1 MIRKCPKHGY
11 FRGEVCH
18 CGDEGRYVLDTERTE
33 RMGRFI
39 SGALRHFP
47 DDLGLAMDQHGWV
60 SLDVLVDVMMTRY
73 PWASANRLIGMV
85 ESDVKE
91 RYQIA
96 GNSIRARYGHSI
108 NVDMDFPENDLEEL
122 FYGVSQE
129 EADMIK
135 EMGIKPIRQRY
146 VHMSTTYEK
155 ALEAASVH
163 TEDPVIF
170 RIDAF
175 TAMDDGIVM
184 MKVND
189 LIVLSEEIPPMYI
202 EVMKTG

>member
-18 CGDEGRYVLDTERTE
+18 CGEEGKYVLDTERTE

-39 SGALRHFP
+39 SGGLRHFP
-47 DDLGLAMDQHGWV
+47 DDLGLGMNQHGWV
-60 SLDVLVDVMMTRY
+60 DIDVLIDVMMTRY
-73 PWASANRLIGMV
+73 PWASENRLIGLV

-91 RYQIA
+91 RYQID
-96 GNSIRARYGHSI
+96 GNKIRARYGHSI
-108 NVDMDFPENDLEEL
+108 DVDMDFPENDLPEL

-129 EADMIK
+129 EADMIM
-135 EMGIKPIRQRY
+135 EIGIRPVRQRY

-155 ALEAASVH
+155 AVEAASVH

-170 RIDAF
+170 KVDAF
-175 TAMDDGIVM
+175 TAMNDGIVM
-184 MKVND
+184 MKANE
-189 LIVLSEEIPPMYI
+189 LIVLSEEIPPEYL
-202 EVMKTG
+202 EVIKV

>member
-1 MIRKCPKHGY
+1 M
-11 FRGEVCH
+11 
-18 CGDEGRYVLDTERTE
+18 LDTERTE

-60 SLDVLVDVMMTRY
+60 DLDVLVDVMMTRY

-96 GNSIRARYGHSI
+96 GNNIRARYGHSI
-108 NVDMDFPENDLEEL
+108 DVDMDFPENDLEEL

-146 VHMSTTYEK
+146 VHMSTSYEK

-170 RIDAF
+170 RVDAF
-175 TAMDDGIVM
+175 AAMDDGIMM
-184 MKVND
+184 MKAND
-189 LIVLSEEIPPMYI
+189 LIVLSEEIPPAYI
-202 EVMKTG
+202 EVIKPE